1 MANFFDKLGDLAK
14 SAADKTNELI
24 EQNKQ
29 NSKMNAEEA
38 AITKFKE
45 QIGNYYF
52 EQFETGKIPEGPTV
66 EWYDGIK
73 ASMAKIADLKA
84 EILKMKEEQEHPVP
98 ETAKPEGEQVE
109 STAKVICS
117 TCAAENALGAKFCA
131 TCGAKL

>member
-14 SAADKTNELI
+14 SAAEKTTELI

-29 NSKMNAEEA
+29 NSIINAEEA
-38 AITKFKE
+38 SIAKFKE

-52 EQFETGKIPEGPTV
+52 EQFENGKTPEGPTM

-73 ASMAKIADLKA
+73 TSTAKIAELKA
-84 EILKMKEEQEHPVP
+84 EILKMKEEQAHPGTEP
-98 ETAKPEGEQVE
+98 EKAAGEQVE
-109 STAKVICS
+109 STAKLICS

-131 TCGAKL
+131 NCGAKL